1 MGAYFAPMALTA
13 AGGFPSDPVVVA
25 TGISL
30 VFLILVVL
38 TLIILLQGKIF
49 DSIAASKKAKAE
61 QQAAALAAAEPKKAA
76 PAPAAAPAR
85 AAAPAPY
92 VEEGIPAEVVAAIAA
107 AVACMDGGKYT
118 LRSLT
123 RAKDGRGAW
132 GLAGVIS
139 GTDPF

>member
-38 TLIILLQGKIF
+38 TLIILLQGRIF

-61 QQAAALAAAEPKKAA
+61 QQAAALAAAEPKKPAAPAA
-76 PAPAAAPAR
+76 PAPAA
-85 AAAPAPY
+85 APY

-107 AVACMDGGKYT
+107 AVACVDGGKYT

-123 RAKDGRGAW
+123 RARDGRGAW
-132 GLAGVIS
+132 GLAGVVS

>member
-13 AGGFPSDPVVVA
+13 AREFPSDPVVVA

-49 DSIAASKKAKAE
+49 DSIAAGKKAKEA
-61 QQAAALAAAEPKKAA
+61 QQAAAQAAAEPRKAA
-76 PAPAAAPAR
+76 APAAAAPA
-85 AAAPAPY
+85 APAPAPY

-123 RAKDGRGAW
+123 RVKDGRGAW
-132 GLAGVIS
+132 GLAGVVS
-139 GTDPF
+139 GTEPF